1 MISTHTNSLVWIDPT
16 CLKILPPSY
25 NYPYNLQADEI
36 SIKES
41 SVHSAALRE
50 ITKALRTLR
59 LCEK

>member
-1 MISTHTNSLVWIDPT
+1 MSIRYLKDTDNGATR
-16 CLKILPPSY
+16 LKILPPSY